1 MDNPVNKNVKTQH
14 AASLSGKDVAR
25 NVSVLDRKDVA
36 CYVST
41 IGQNIKLLRKRR
53 SRTQDDIALAL
64 NMKRS
69 TLSGYENGVAE
80 PGIEA
85 LLALSK
91 YFKISVD
98 TLLTVDLSALRDSEL
113 YQLEHGYDIFL
124 NGGNLRVLTTTVDS
138 KNKENIEVINQK
150 ASAGYRT
157 GFADPE
163 YIKVLP
169 TFQLPFLSADR
180 KYRTFQISGDSMLPI
195 PDKSW
200 VTGEFVQNWDLIRDH
215 QAYIILTLN
224 DGIMFKVAENRL
236 KTEARLMLHSLN
248 PLYES
253 YSVDLKDLRE
263 VWRFVHYISSE
274 LPEPNLPSNEIT
286 STLVTLKNEMA
297 EIKAQLKQ
305 GKLFE

>member
-1 MDNPVNKNVKTQH
+1 MEP
-14 AASLSGKDVAR
+14 
-25 NVSVLDRKDVA
+25 
-36 CYVST
+36 
-41 IGQNIKLLRKRR
+41 IFGQNIKLLRKRR
-53 SRTQDDIALAL
+53 GRTQDDIAVAL

-69 TLSGYENGVAE
+69 TLSGYENGIAE

-98 TLLTVDLSALRDSEL
+98 TLLSVDLSTLRESEL
-113 YQLEHGYDIFL
+113 YQLEHGYDIFIT
-124 NGGNLRVLTTTVDS
+124 GGNLRVLTTTVDS

-169 TFQLPFLSADR
+169 TFQLPFLSADK
-180 KYRTFQISGDSMLPI
+180 KYCTFQISGDSMLPI
-195 PDKSW
+195 PDNSW
-200 VTGEFVQNWDLIRDH
+200 VTGEFVQNWDMIRDQ

-224 DGIMFKVAENRL
+224 DGIMFKVVENRL
-236 KTEARLMLHSLN
+236 KAESRLILHSLN

-274 LPEPNLPSNEIT
+274 LPEPNLPMNQMAGALAALQNEVATI
-286 STLVTLKNEMA
+286 KNKIA
-297 EIKAQLKQ
+297 TQ
-305 GKLFE
+305 GKLFEG

>member
-1 MDNPVNKNVKTQH
+1 MEP
-14 AASLSGKDVAR
+14 
-25 NVSVLDRKDVA
+25 
-36 CYVST
+36 
-41 IGQNIKLLRKRR
+41 IFGQNIKLLRKRR
-53 SRTQDDIALAL
+53 GRTQDDIAVAL

-69 TLSGYENGVAE
+69 TLSGYENGIAE

-98 TLLTVDLSALRDSEL
+98 TLLSVDLGTLRESEL
-113 YQLEHGYDIFL
+113 YQLEHGYDIFIT
-124 NGGNLRVLTTTVDS
+124 GGNLRVLTTTVDS

-169 TFQLPFLSADR
+169 TFQLPFLSADK

-200 VTGEFVQNWDLIRDH
+200 VTGEFVQNWDMIRDQ

-224 DGIMFKVAENRL
+224 DGIMFKVVENRL
-236 KTEARLMLHSLN
+236 KAESRLILHSLN
-248 PLYES
+248 PHYES

-274 LPEPNLPSNEIT
+274 LPEPNLPMNQMAGALAALQNEVASI
-286 STLVTLKNEMA
+286 KNKIA
-297 EIKAQLKQ
+297 TQ
-305 GKLFE
+305 GKLFEG

>member
-1 MDNPVNKNVKTQH
+1 MQWIAFGYGKETRASRLYGRKKNKNTMEP
-14 AASLSGKDVAR
+14 
-25 NVSVLDRKDVA
+25 
-36 CYVST
+36 T
-41 IGQNIKLLRKRR
+41 FGQNIKLLRKRR

-98 TLLTVDLSALRDSEL
+98 TLLSVDLSTLRDSEL
-113 YQLEHGYDIFL
+113 YQLEHGYDIFV
-124 NGGNLRVLTTTVDS
+124 NGGNLRVLITTVDS

-236 KTEARLMLHSLN
+236 KTESRLVLHSLN

-253 YSVDLKDLRE
+253 YPVDLKDLRE

-274 LPEPNLPSNEIT
+274 LPEPNLQSNEIS
-286 STLVTLKNEMA
+286 STLVSLKNEMA

>member
-1 MDNPVNKNVKTQH
+1 MEPTF
-14 AASLSGKDVAR
+14 
-25 NVSVLDRKDVA
+25 
-36 CYVST
+36 
-41 IGQNIKLLRKRR
+41 GQNIKLLRKRR
-53 SRTQDDIALAL
+53 SRTQDDIAFAL
-64 NMKRS
+64 GMKRS

-85 LLALSK
+85 LLSLAR

-98 TLLTVDLSALRDSEL
+98 TLLTVDLGALRESEL
-113 YQLEHGYDIFL
+113 YQLEHGNNIFI

-138 KNKENIEVINQK
+138 NNKENIEIINQK

-163 YIKVLP
+163 YIRVLP

-180 KYRTFQISGDSMLPI
+180 KYRTFQITGDSMLPI

-200 VTGEFVQNWDLIRDH
+200 VTGEFVQNWDMLRDQ
-215 QAYIILTLN
+215 QACIILTLN

-236 KTEARLMLHSLN
+236 KSEGRLLLHSLN

-253 YSVDLKDLRE
+253 YSVDSKDLRE
-263 VWRFVHYISSE
+263 IWRFVHYISSE
-274 LPEPNLPSNEIT
+274 LPEPNLPVNQMSSALAALQSE
-286 STLVTLKNEMA
+286 VA
-297 EIKAQLKQ
+297 GIKAKMEIQ
-305 GKLFE
+305 GTLFDDNANS

>member
-1 MDNPVNKNVKTQH
+1 MDCFCKEQRREH
-14 AASLSGKDVAR
+14 R
-25 NVSVLDRKDVA
+25 
-36 CYVST
+36 VST
-41 IGQNIKLLRKRR
+41 DGTKKYKIMEPTFGQNIKLLRKRR
-53 SRTQDDIALAL
+53 GRTQDDIAIAL

-98 TLLTVDLSALRDSEL
+98 TLLSIDLSTLRESEL
-113 YQLEHGYDIFL
+113 YQLEHGYDIFI

-138 KNKENIEVINQK
+138 NNKENIEMINQK
-150 ASAGYRT
+150 ASAGYRI

-169 TFQLPFLSADR
+169 TFQLPFLSADK

-236 KTEARLMLHSLN
+236 KTEGRLVLHSLN

-263 VWRFVHYISSE
+263 IWRFVHYISSE
-274 LPEPNLPSNEIT
+274 LPEPNLPLNQMAGKLATLQNE
-286 STLVTLKNEMA
+286 VDD
-297 EIKAQLKQ
+297 IKAKMATQ
-305 GKLFE
+305 GKLFDDERQ

>member
-1 MDNPVNKNVKTQH
+1 MDNIVNKIVKDT
-14 AASLSGKDVAR
+14 
-25 NVSVLDRKDVA
+25 A
-36 CYVST
+36 CSVST
-41 IGQNIKLLRKRR
+41 LGQNIKLLRKRR
-53 SRTQDDIALAL
+53 GRTQDDIAHAL
-64 NMKRS
+64 EMKRS

-85 LLALSK
+85 LLALAK

-98 TLLTVDLSALRDSEL
+98 TLITVDLGTLRESEL
-113 YQLEHGYDIFL
+113 YQLEHGYDIFV

-138 KNKENIEVINQK
+138 SNKENIEVVNQK

-163 YIKVLP
+163 YIRVLP
-169 TFQLPFLSADR
+169 TFQMPFLSPDR

-200 VTGEFVQNWDLIRDH
+200 VTGEFVQNWDLVRDH

-224 DGIMFKVAENRL
+224 DGIMFKVVENRL
-236 KTEARLMLHSLN
+236 KTEGRFLLHSLN

-253 YSVDLKDLRE
+253 YPVDLKDLRE

-274 LPEPNLPSNEIT
+274 LPEPNLPANQMAGALAALQNE
-286 STLVTLKNEMA
+286 VA
-297 EIKAQLKQ
+297 GIKKQIEKQ
-305 GKLFE
+305 GKLFDDV

>member
-1 MDNPVNKNVKTQH
+1 ME
-14 AASLSGKDVAR
+14 S
-25 NVSVLDRKDVA
+25 
-36 CYVST
+36 
-41 IGQNIKLLRKRR
+41 IFGQNIKLLRKRR
-53 SRTQDDIALAL
+53 GRTQDDIAVAL

-80 PGIEA
+80 AGIEA
-85 LLALSK
+85 LLALAK

-98 TLLTVDLSALRDSEL
+98 TLISVDLGALRDSEL
-113 YQLEHGYDIFL
+113 YQLEHGYDIFMK
-124 NGGNLRVLTTTVDS
+124 GGNLRVLTTSVDS
-138 KNKENIEVINQK
+138 RNKENIEVINQK

-163 YIKVLP
+163 FIKVLP

-200 VTGEFVQNWDLIRDH
+200 VTGEFVQNWELMRDH

-236 KTEARLMLHSLN
+236 KTEGRLILHSLN

-253 YSVDLKDLRE
+253 YPVDLQDLRE

-274 LPEPNLPSNEIT
+274 LPEPNLPVNQ
-286 STLVTLKNEMA
+286 MA
-297 EIKAQLKQ
+297 GALAALQTEVAGIKARMATQ
-305 GKLFE
+305 GTLF